1 MNRHVHLCSAVAS
14 IVAVGLLSIGL
25 LTGCDGMTPP
35 TTPVDR
41 LAEIAEQAAQEA
53 AAQTTD
59 PHEIKMIEYK
69 RELMGKPGLQ
79 MYIVFLNDMGQPIDY
94 FMTQGKCSSSNK
106 RLTKSWKFNRG
117 QTGIDGDGH
126 AVQGDFVF
134 PVSDIDG
141 THGRSDT
148 YVFCKTV
155 DGKYKQWNG
164 RYYLS
169 DAPIELTIK
178 PLVVDV
184 SGRNQQQQ

>member
-1 MNRHVHLCSAVAS
+1 MRNAHITACALLLASIAVSGAVAQAPPRDLS
-14 IVAVGLLSIGL
+14 KDSREAAV
-25 LTGCDGMTPP
+25 
-35 TTPVDR
+35 
-41 LAEIAEQAAQEA
+41 QAAEA
-53 AAQTTD
+53 TLV
-59 PHEIKMIEYK
+59 PHEINTILWR

-79 MYIVFLNDMGQPIDY
+79 FYVVFFNSTGQPIDY